1 MRYITSIF
9 LLLVVVVSP
18 AQEILI
24 KDQVTGKPLFNVAI
38 YNESKSNSTV
48 SSPEGKA
55 NLSQFG
61 YEEVLFFS
69 HISHLSYSTT
79 KGQILQNSSLVLLRP
94 DENELEEVVVS
105 TSRFRQLRRDLP
117 QKIVSLSRED
127 ILQFSP
133 QTSADLLENS
143 GQVYVQKSQ
152 LGGGSPMIRGFATNR
167 LLLTVDGV
175 RMNTAIFRGGNVQN
189 VISIDPM
196 IVEQTEVIM
205 GPGSVIYGSDA
216 VGGVMNFYTLTP
228 NFSYSDNTL
237 VSGRA
242 YARYATANNEKTG
255 HFDVSIGGKKWAL
268 ASSLSYSDFDDLMM
282 GSHGPDEYLR
292 NEYAIRQDNQDF
304 IVQNKDPKLQKP
316 TGYNQLSLMEK
327 LRFKPN
333 ETWDFSLG
341 LHYSTTSDYPRFD
354 RLYRK
359 RDGELRT
366 AQWYYGPQ
374 QWLKGNFQA
383 HHRDQ
388 GAFYDEVRLVA
399 AYQFFKESRH
409 NRDFDDIWLFHNEEK
424 VDVWSANLDF
434 EKGIGNHKLHY
445 GLEYVINKVGSK
457 GSEENIN
464 NKEERLGVPR
474 YPDGSTW
481 ESMAAYGSF
490 KWKLSP
496 ALALQTGARYNLI
509 LLDASFDQSLYDFPF
524 QEADIQTGSLTGS
537 AGLSWQQNKLLN
549 WKLNLSTAFR
559 APNIDDIGKI
569 FDSAPGMVVVPNPHL
584 KPEYAYN
591 AELGVR
597 FNLED
602 IVIIDLAG
610 YYTWLEDAMV
620 RRDYSLD
627 GREYIDYQGETS
639 RVQAIQNAAHA
650 EVYGLEAGAQVQLA
664 NNLSLK
670 ARINITQG
678 EEELDDGTKA
688 PLRHAAP
695 VFGNAHLTWKR
706 GKLTID
712 FSAEYNG
719 EIQYDELAPSE
730 QDKAYLYAI
739 DENGNPYAP
748 QWHTLNL
755 NSNYQVTDSWLAS
768 ISLENITD
776 QRYRTYSSGLTAPGR
791 NLIIAL
797 QYSF

>member
-9 LLLVVVVSP
+9 LLLVVVTST
-18 AQEILI
+18 AQEISI
-24 KDQVTGKPLFNVAI
+24 KDEVSGKPLFNVTI
-38 YNESKSNSTV
+38 FNETKTNSTV
-48 SSPEGKA
+48 SDPDGKA
-55 NLSQFG
+55 SLSQFG
-61 YEEVLFFS
+61 YEETLFFS

-79 KGQILQNSSLVLLRP
+79 KGQILQNNSLVLLTP

-117 QKIVSLSRED
+117 QKIVSLDRKD

-133 QTSADLLENS
+133 QTSADLLENN
-143 GQVYVQKSQ
+143 GHVYIQKSQ

-196 IVEQTEVIM
+196 VVEQTEVIM

-228 NFSYSDNTL
+228 NFSYTDNTL

-242 YARYATANNEKTG
+242 YARYASANNEKTG
-255 HFDVSIGGKKWAL
+255 HFNVSIGGKKWAF

-282 GSHGPDEYLR
+282 GSHGPEQYLR
-292 NEYAIRQDNQDF
+292 HDYTIRQDNQD
-304 IVQNKDPKLQKP
+304 ITIINENPKIQKP
-316 TGYNQLSLMEK
+316 TGYNQLSLMKK
-327 LRFKPN
+327 LRFKPI
-333 ETWDFSLG
+333 EAWDFSLG
-341 LHYSTTSDYPRFD
+341 LLYSTTSDYPRFD

-359 RDGELRT
+359 RDGQLRT

-374 QWLKGNFQA
+374 QWLQGNFQA
-383 HHRDQ
+383 HHRSQ
-388 GAFYDEVRLVA
+388 GELFDELRIVT

-409 NRDFDDIWLFHNEEK
+409 NRDYQDTWLFHNEEQ
-424 VDVWSANLDF
+424 VDAWSANLDF
-434 EKGIGNHKLHY
+434 EKGFGNHTLHY
-445 GLEYVINKVGSK
+445 GLEYVLNNVRSN
-457 GSEENIN
+457 GSEESISTAE
-464 NKEERLGVPR
+464 KRLGVPR

-496 ALALQTGARYNLI
+496 TLALQTGARYNLV
-509 LLDASFDQSLYDFPF
+509 LLRATFDEELYDFPF
-524 QEADIQTGSLTGS
+524 EEADIQTGALTGN
-537 AGLSWQQNKLLN
+537 AGLSWQQSKMLN

-569 FDSAPGMVVVPNPHL
+569 FDSAPGMVVVPNPQL

-591 AELGVR
+591 AEIGVR
-597 FNLED
+597 LNLED
-602 IVIIDLAG
+602 IVLIDLTG

-620 RRDYSLD
+620 RRDFTLD
-627 GREYIDYQGETS
+627 GREYIDYQGESS

-650 EVYGLEAGAQVQLA
+650 IVYGLEAGAQVQLA
-664 NNLSLK
+664 KNLHLK
-670 ARINITQG
+670 ARINITEG

-695 VFGNAHLTWKR
+695 VFGDARLTWES
-706 GKLTID
+706 GKFTID
-712 FSAEYNG
+712 FSGEYNS
-719 EIQYDELAPSE
+719 ELQYNELAPSE

-748 QWHTLNL
+748 EWNTLNL
-755 NSNYQVTDSWLAS
+755 NSSYQFTDSWLAS
-768 ISLENITD
+768 VSLENITD
-776 QRYRTYSSGLTAPGR
+776 QRYRTYSSGIAAPGR